1 MRSYY
6 TSSDKL
12 ISTGRQALT
21 PISDSL
27 YPYMVKHHD
36 YRLVKK
42 VLHILEPIIIVF
54 CAVIFVFAHP
64 LCAFAFGKGF
74 RPTGDVL
81 RVMLPA
87 AVITLPSY
95 ICGFPMLSSMGL
107 AKHANTSTIFGSVI
121 HVINLAVLYLTG
133 NLNMITLGAAM
144 SVAELL
150 IFCYR
155 LCVIYRHRDRLK
167 GGTNVQTP

>member
-1 MRSYY
+1 
-6 TSSDKL
+6 
-12 ISTGRQALT
+12 
-21 PISDSL
+21 
-27 YPYMVKHHD
+27 MVKNHD
-36 YRLVKK
+36 YKLVKK
-42 VLHILEPIIIVF
+42 VLLILEPIIIFF
-54 CAVIFVFAHP
+54 CAVVFIFARP
-64 LCAFAFGKGF
+64 LCAFAFGEDF

-107 AKHANTSTIFGSVI
+107 AKHANNSTIFGSVI
-121 HVINLAVLYLTG
+121 HVVNLTLLYLTG

-150 IFCYR
+150 IFGYR
-155 LCVIYRHRDRLK
+155 LFIIYRYRDRLK
-167 GGTNVQTP
+167 GEPNVETP

>member
-1 MRSYY
+1 
-6 TSSDKL
+6 
-12 ISTGRQALT
+12 
-21 PISDSL
+21 
-27 YPYMVKHHD
+27 
-36 YRLVKK
+36 
-42 VLHILEPIIIVF
+42 
-54 CAVIFVFAHP
+54 
-64 LCAFAFGKGF
+64 
-74 RPTGDVL
+74 
-81 RVMLPA
+81 
-87 AVITLPSY
+87 
-95 ICGFPMLSSMGL
+95 MGL
-107 AKHANTSTIFGSVI
+107 AKHANNSTIFGSVI